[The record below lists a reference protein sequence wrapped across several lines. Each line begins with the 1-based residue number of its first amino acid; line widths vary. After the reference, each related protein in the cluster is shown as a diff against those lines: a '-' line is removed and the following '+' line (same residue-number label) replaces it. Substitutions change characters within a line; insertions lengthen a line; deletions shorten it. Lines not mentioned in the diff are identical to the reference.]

1 MKGLYATLLLTF
13 IIGGLLAVFADAALP
28 HQTELNRQCRGAVD
42 KLWPQWQFPHVGT
55 EVREWATSRQEDPT
69 VAYGDFDDDTRTDV
83 ALLIHTASQPGSI
96 KIVACLSSIGATKPV
111 VIETPYCRDG
121 ITRVSKGQRYYDFAI
136 ELEGTYPKDG
146 IHAYCF
152 EKAGAT
158 YIFSDGSF
166 RQIVDSD

>member
-1 MKGLYATLLLTF
+1 MVSRIVVALLGLA
-13 IIGGLLAVFADAALP
+13 LAAFADAALRD
-28 HQTELNRQCRGAVD
+28 QTELTRQCSGAVD
-42 KLWPQWQFPHVGT
+42 TLWPQWRFPNVST
-55 EVREWATSRQEDPT
+55 EVREWATSRKEDPT
-69 VAYGDFDDDTRTDV
+69 VAYGDFDDDGRKDV
-83 ALLIHTASQPGSI
+83 ALLIYTASQSGSI

-111 VIETPYCRDG
+111 VVETPYCSDG
-121 ITRVSKGQRYYDFAI
+121 ITRVSKGQRYYDFAT
-136 ELEGTYPKDG
+136 ELEGTFPKDG